1 MQMRDASHARCCIA
15 VSSNCRESI
24 GKLLTTIL
32 TVALKPLAECGCDP
46 TRCSMVDTDAKT
58 AWQLYQLNWL
68 PIAAMG
74 SLLALGLSVTG
85 LRLEPVAYGI
95 TLAIAMSFV
104 TVAYRHH
111 VAKGDGADPKLI
123 FSLGTIGQVI
133 ILCALVGPLSY
144 VAGISGFPLQD
155 QALLAIDRAL
165 GLDPE
170 PIARFVNDHPWLAD
184 VLSRGYGLIKW
195 PLLGIPVVLALTARY
210 VRLQLFMLAMSLA
223 LAITIA
229 ISALVPAIGTY
240 YGLGLPA
247 AHFPDINTA
256 VYAGQLRDILA
267 LRDGSLH
274 ELQLFKLSGIVSFPS
289 FHAAS
294 AVLYMWALWPVR
306 RLGGIAAALNLLM
319 ITATPVIGAHYI
331 IDVAGGIA
339 LAAASIWAA
348 TAYLAWMSRTARV
361 TAAPAPSA
369 TWQPSL
375 AE

>member
-1 MQMRDASHARCCIA
+1 M
-15 VSSNCRESI
+15 
-24 GKLLTTIL
+24 
-32 TVALKPLAECGCDP
+32 
-46 TRCSMVDTDAKT
+46 
-58 AWQLYQLNWL
+58 NWL
-68 PIAAMG
+68 PIAIMG
-74 SLLALGLSVTG
+74 SLLALGLSATG

-95 TLAIAMSFV
+95 TLAVAACFV
-104 TVAYRHH
+104 AIAYRHRF
-111 VAKGDGADPKLI
+111 AKGDRADPKLI

-133 ILCALVGPLSY
+133 ITCAIVGPLSY
-144 VAGISGFPLQD
+144 VAGKMGLPLQD
-155 QALLAIDRAL
+155 QALLAVDRAF

-184 VLSRGYGLIKW
+184 LLSRSYGLIKW
-195 PLLGIPVVLALTARY
+195 PLLFIPIALTLSARY

-240 YGLGLPA
+240 YGLQLAA

-256 VYAGQLRDILA
+256 VYAGQLRDILS

-274 ELQLFKLSGIVSFPS
+274 ELRLFKLSGIVSFPS

-306 RLGGIAAALNLLM
+306 RIGGIAAALNLMM
-319 ITATPVIGAHYI
+319 IAAAPVIGAHYI

-339 LAAASIWAA
+339 LAAGSIWAA
-348 TAYLAWMSRTARV
+348 KAYLAWMSSAAQV
-361 TAAPAPSA
+361 SAAPA

>member
-1 MQMRDASHARCCIA
+1 
-15 VSSNCRESI
+15 
-24 GKLLTTIL
+24 
-32 TVALKPLAECGCDP
+32 
-46 TRCSMVDTDAKT
+46 MVDTDAKT
-58 AWQLYQLNWL
+58 AWQLFHLNWL
-68 PIAAMG
+68 PIATMG
-74 SLLALGLSVTG
+74 GLLALGLSVTG

-95 TLAIAMSFV
+95 TLAIAASLV
-104 TVAYRHH
+104 AIAYRHRI
-111 VAKGDGADPKLI
+111 AKGDLADPKLM

-133 ILCALVGPLSY
+133 ITCAIVGPLSY
-144 VAGISGFPLQD
+144 VAGKMGWPLQD

-195 PLLGIPVVLALTARY
+195 PLLGIPVVLTLTARY

-223 LAITIA
+223 LAVTIA

-240 YGLGLPA
+240 YGLQLPA
-247 AHFPDINTA
+247 AQLPGVNTA
-256 VYAGQLRDILA
+256 IYAGQLRDILA

-274 ELQLFKLSGIVSFPS
+274 ELQLFRLSGIVSFPS

-306 RLGGIAAALNLLM
+306 RIGGIAAALNLLM
-319 ITATPVIGAHYI
+319 IAATPVIGAHYI
-331 IDVAGGIA
+331 VDVAGGIA

-348 TAYLAWMSRTARV
+348 KAYMDWMSRAAQDS
-361 TAAPAPSA
+361 AAPAAS
-369 TWQPSL
+369 TVWQPSL
-375 AE
+375 AD

>member
-1 MQMRDASHARCCIA
+1 
-15 VSSNCRESI
+15 
-24 GKLLTTIL
+24 
-32 TVALKPLAECGCDP
+32 
-46 TRCSMVDTDAKT
+46 
-58 AWQLYQLNWL
+58 LNWL

-95 TLAIAMSFV
+95 TLALAASFV
-104 TVAYRHH
+104 TIAYRHH
-111 VAKGDGADPKLI
+111 IAKGERADPKLV

-133 ILCALVGPLSY
+133 IICAIVGPLSY
-144 VAGISGFPLQD
+144 VACKIGFPLQD

-170 PIARFVNDHPWLAD
+170 PIARFVNAHPWLAD

-195 PLLGIPVVLALTARY
+195 PLLGIPIVLALTGRY
-210 VRLQLFMLAMSLA
+210 LRLQLFMLAMSLA
-223 LAITIA
+223 LGITIA

-240 YGLGLPA
+240 YGLQLPA
-247 AHFPDINTA
+247 AELPDINTA
-256 VYAGQLRDILA
+256 AYAGQLRDILA

-274 ELQLFKLSGIVSFPS
+274 RLHLFTLSGIVSFPS

-306 RLGGIAAALNLLM
+306 RIGGIAAALNLLM
-319 ITATPVIGAHYI
+319 IAATPVIGAHYI

-348 TAYLAWMSRTARV
+348 KAYLEWMSGAARV
-361 TAAPAPSA
+361 PAPATSA
-369 TWQPSL
+369 VWQPSL

>member
-1 MQMRDASHARCCIA
+1 
-15 VSSNCRESI
+15 
-24 GKLLTTIL
+24 
-32 TVALKPLAECGCDP
+32 
-46 TRCSMVDTDAKT
+46 MVDADART
-58 AWQLYQLNWL
+58 AWQLFHLNWF
-68 PIAAMG
+68 PIAIMG
-74 SLLALGLSVTG
+74 SLLALGLFATG

-95 TLAIAMSFV
+95 TLAIAA
-104 TVAYRHH
+104 TLIAITYRHRI
-111 VAKGDGADPKLI
+111 AKGDLADPKLV

-133 ILCALVGPLSY
+133 LTCAIVGPLSY
-144 VAGISGFPLQD
+144 VAGKMGWPLQD

-170 PIARFVNDHPWLAD
+170 PIARYVNDHPWLAD

-195 PLLGIPVVLALTARY
+195 PLLGIPVVLTLTARY

-223 LAITIA
+223 LAVTIA

-240 YGLGLPA
+240 YGLQLPA

-274 ELQLFKLSGIVSFPS
+274 ELELFKLAGIVSFPS

-294 AVLYMWALWPVR
+294 AALYMWALWPVR
-306 RLGGIAAALNLLM
+306 RIGGIATALNLLM
-319 ITATPVIGAHYI
+319 IAATPVIGAHYI

-339 LAAASIWAA
+339 LAAGSIWAA
-348 TAYLAWMSRTARV
+348 KFCLEWLGRSPRV
-361 TAAPAPSA
+361 PAAAAPSA
-369 TWQPSL
+369 AWQPSL

>member
-1 MQMRDASHARCCIA
+1 
-15 VSSNCRESI
+15 
-24 GKLLTTIL
+24 
-32 TVALKPLAECGCDP
+32 
-46 TRCSMVDTDAKT
+46 MVDTETKT
-58 AWQLYQLNWL
+58 AWQLFHLNWL

-74 SLLALGLSVTG
+74 SLLAFGLSVTG

-95 TLAIAMSFV
+95 TLAIAASFV
-104 TVAYRHH
+104 AIAYCHRI
-111 VAKGDGADPKLI
+111 VKGDRADPKLI

-133 ILCALVGPLSY
+133 ITCAIVGPLSY
-144 VAGISGFPLQD
+144 VAGKMGWPLQD

-170 PIARFVNDHPWLAD
+170 PIARFVNDHPWLSD

-195 PLLGIPVVLALTARY
+195 PLLGIPVVLTLTARY

-223 LAITIA
+223 LASTIA

-240 YGLGLPA
+240 YGLQLPA
-247 AHFPDINTA
+247 AHFPEINTA

-274 ELQLFKLSGIVSFPS
+274 ELKLFMLSGIVSFPS

-306 RLGGIAAALNLLM
+306 GIGGIVAALSLLM
-319 ITATPVIGAHYI
+319 IAATPVIGAHYI
-331 IDVAGGIA
+331 VDVAGGIA
-339 LAAASIWAA
+339 LAVASIWAA
-348 TAYLAWMSRTARV
+348 KAYLEWTSRASRV
-361 TAAPAPSA
+361 SAAPAASA
-369 TWQPSL
+369 VWQPSL

>member
-1 MQMRDASHARCCIA
+1 
-15 VSSNCRESI
+15 
-24 GKLLTTIL
+24 
-32 TVALKPLAECGCDP
+32 
-46 TRCSMVDTDAKT
+46 MVDTDAKT
-58 AWQLYQLNWL
+58 AWQLFQLNWL
-68 PIAAMG
+68 PIALMG
-74 SLLALGLSVTG
+74 SLLALGLSITG
-85 LRLEPVAYGI
+85 LRLEPVAYGV
-95 TLAIAMSFV
+95 TLAIAASFV
-104 TVAYRHH
+104 AIAYRHRI
-111 VAKGDGADPKLI
+111 AKGDHADPKLI

-133 ILCALVGPLSY
+133 ITCAIVGPLSY
-144 VAGISGFPLQD
+144 VAGKMGLPLQD

-240 YGLGLPA
+240 YGLQLA
-247 AHFPDINTA
+247 AAQFPDVNTA

-274 ELQLFKLSGIVSFPS
+274 ELKLFKLSGIVSFPS

-306 RLGGIAAALNLLM
+306 RIGGIVAALSVLM
-319 ITATPVIGAHYI
+319 IAATPVIGAHYI
-331 IDVAGGIA
+331 VDVAGGIA
-339 LAAASIWAA
+339 VAVASIWAA
-348 TAYLAWMSRTARV
+348 KAYLEWMSRASRV
-361 TAAPAPSA
+361 SAVPASSA
-369 TWQPSL
+369 VWQPSL

>member
-1 MQMRDASHARCCIA
+1 
-15 VSSNCRESI
+15 
-24 GKLLTTIL
+24 
-32 TVALKPLAECGCDP
+32 
-46 TRCSMVDTDAKT
+46 MVDTDAKT
-58 AWQLYQLNWL
+58 AWQLFQLNWL
-68 PIAAMG
+68 PLAAMG

-95 TLAIAMSFV
+95 TIAIAASFV
-104 TVAYRHH
+104 AIAYRHH
-111 VAKGDGADPKLI
+111 IARGDRADPKLI

-133 ILCALVGPLSY
+133 ITCAIVGPLSY
-144 VAGISGFPLQD
+144 VAGKMGFPLQD
-155 QALLAIDRAL
+155 QALLVIDRAL

-170 PIARFVNDHPWLAD
+170 PIARFVNDQPWLAD

-240 YGLGLPA
+240 YGLQLPA
-247 AHFPDINTA
+247 AQLPDINTA
-256 VYAGQLRDILA
+256 IYAGQLRDILA
-267 LRDGSLH
+267 LRDGSLQ
-274 ELQLFKLSGIVSFPS
+274 ELQLFQLSGIVSFPS

-306 RLGGIAAALNLLM
+306 RIGGIAAALNLLM
-319 ITATPVIGAHYI
+319 IAATPVIGAHYI
-331 IDVAGGIA
+331 VDVAGGIA

-348 TAYLAWMSRTARV
+348 QACLEWMSRAAQAS
-361 TAAPAPSA
+361 AAPAASA
-369 TWQPSL
+369 VWQASL

>member
-1 MQMRDASHARCCIA
+1 
-15 VSSNCRESI
+15 
-24 GKLLTTIL
+24 
-32 TVALKPLAECGCDP
+32 
-46 TRCSMVDTDAKT
+46 MVDTDAKT

-68 PIAAMG
+68 PIAIMG
-74 SLLALGLSVTG
+74 SLLALGLTATG

-95 TLAIAMSFV
+95 TLAIAALFV
-104 TVAYRHH
+104 AIAYRHRL
-111 VAKGDGADPKLI
+111 AKGDLADPKLI

-133 ILCALVGPLSY
+133 ITCAIVGPLSY
-144 VAGISGFPLQD
+144 VAGILGFPLQD

-184 VLSRGYGLIKW
+184 VLSRSYGLIKW
-195 PLLGIPVVLALTARY
+195 PLLGIPVVLTLAARY

-240 YGLGLPA
+240 YGLQLPA
-247 AHFPDINTA
+247 AQLPEINTA
-256 VYAGQLRDILA
+256 VYAGQLRDILG

-306 RLGGIAAALNLLM
+306 RIGGIAAALNLMM
-319 ITATPVIGAHYI
+319 IAATPVIGAHYI
-331 IDVAGGIA
+331 VDVAGGIA
-339 LAAASIWAA
+339 LAAGSIWAA
-348 TAYLAWMSRTARV
+348 KAYLEWMGRAAQT
-361 TAAPAPSA
+361 APATSVV
-369 TWQPSL
+369 WQPSL